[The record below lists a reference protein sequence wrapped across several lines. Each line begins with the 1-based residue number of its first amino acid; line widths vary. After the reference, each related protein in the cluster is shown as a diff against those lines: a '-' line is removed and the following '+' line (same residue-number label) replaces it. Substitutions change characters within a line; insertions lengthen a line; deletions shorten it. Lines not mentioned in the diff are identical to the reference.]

1 MCHMSFTGVKVDL
14 PLLLHYRDRKI
25 LLQQKVPL
33 EMSLSS
39 DAE

>member
-14 PLLLHYRDRKI
+14 PLMLHYRDRKI
-25 LLQQKVPL
+25 LLLKKVPL